1 MREFFGATEL
11 PGGGG
16 GGGGSRHHGS
26 AAAGLAHDGAP
37 RRGVLSGEARG
48 GEKDDARGPLRRSV
62 VRRKIEG
69 PRMTT
74 AAAPWRGKKRLKIE
88 GPRMTTAAAPRC
100 GKKGR
105 KIEEPRMTTAA
116 APWRGKKGRKIEGP
130 RMTTT
135 TAPRRG
141 NARNTEGAPR
151 ETHRRGSSARNIEG
165 APTASIRPQ
174 RSLGVVHIF
183 DAQITLEDRRHATIS
198 KGCCCDRSRRDAVLF
213 ASSFSSPLLPCC
225 SVQKSTPSHRAGTLE

>member
-74 AAAPWRGKKRLKIE
+74 AAAPWRGKK
-88 GPRMTTAAAPRC
+88 
-100 GKKGR
+100 
-105 KIEEPRMTTAA
+105 
-116 APWRGKKGRKIEGP
+116 GRKIEGP

-165 APTASIRPQ
+165 APAASIRPQ